1 MASSAYL
8 EPAAQP
14 SNVVLPQVELLGL
27 RSKGSIFTDWI
38 SFSFASWWWPRFQ
51 IILEVCWW
59 HCVMYDHV
67 LPVFIVSFWRAHVP
81 WC

>member
-27 RSKGSIFTDWI
+27 RSKGSTFTDWI
-38 SFSFASWWWPRFQ
+38 SFSSASWWWPLFQ
-51 IILEVCWW
+51 IILEVYW
-59 HCVMYDHV
+59 
-67 LPVFIVSFWRAHVP
+67 
-81 WC
+81 